1 MMNEFEKI
9 QNAILEANKIIK
21 EKGLHFRF
29 FFETT
34 NHYSYNNAIAH
45 YKEYKKLSPD
55 EYATLV
61 YIVKRGYMK

>member
-1 MMNEFEKI
+1 MNEYEKI

-45 YKEYKKLSPD
+45 YKEYKKLLPS
-55 EYATLV
+55 EYFVLV
-61 YIVKRGYMK
+61 YIVKRGYLE